1 MVSITEKFCA
11 NNFLQFDEFP
21 DVFIFQQ
28 DSSPAHR
35 TRKIVEFLRRE
46 TLDFIEPEMWPHSS
60 PDLNPVDYK
69 IWVAIQQHAYHTK
82 MQTVNRLKQRLV
94 DVWRGLEQ
102 HVIMPPPR

>member
-11 NNFLQFDEFP
+11 NNFLQFDESRYVGILLTSFRMS
-21 DVFIFQQ
+21 IFQQ

-46 TLDFIEPEMWPHSS
+46 TSDFIEPEMWPHSS

-69 IWVAIQQHAYHTK
+69 IWVAIQQHAYHTDHADY
-82 MQTVNRLKQRLV
+82 QSAEAAI
-94 DVWRGLEQ
+94 G
-102 HVIMPPPR
+102 